1 VNPPRPEATR
11 NLRLTTV
18 KAVHTL
24 IWLSIESCMAYVLV
38 SGFQRRSDRR
48 AAAAAVVVAA
58 ECAVF
63 VGYGFRCPL
72 TDLAES
78 LGADDGSVTDIYLP
92 RFVAHSLPVIHIPVI
107 AVAAG
112 LHARNLLERRPSLP
126 GGHPERGMRAP
137 REG

>member
-1 VNPPRPEATR
+1 V
-11 NLRLTTV
+11 RLTAV
-18 KAVHTL
+18 KAAHTL

-48 AAAAAVVVAA
+48 AAAAAAVVAA

-92 RFVAHSLPVIHIPVI
+92 RSVAHSLPVIHIPL
-107 AVAAG
+107 VALATA
-112 LHARNLLERRPSLP
+112 LHARNLLERRRSPP

-137 REG
+137 PGG